1 MLRFHKFP
9 PLPTAIFILA
19 IRSHWDYH
27 SGFLTHLPA
36 THLTHPPFTFK
47 ITSRVIHL
55 KWDSNPVSSQSPFMA
70 LYFTKRL
77 RVQRALMPYCVWP
90 CYFWPCPLLLFPLED
105 FTFATVA
112 NLLFFRTRLLG
123 SNVCAPVRLILAFYN
138 CNSFPPAIWP
148 PLPPIFSSPH
158 LSPHIYL
165 LCFPTCSHPLE
176 PQAEALSHSLLSS
189 PLAWAKLP
197 NRNTM
202 PVTYVI
208 VTTREK

>member
-55 KWDSNPVSSQSPFMA
+55 KCDSNPVSSQSPFMA

-77 RVQRALMPYCVWP
+77 RVQWALMPYCVWP

-123 SNVCAPVRLILAFYN
+123 SNVCASVRLILAFLQLQ
-138 CNSFPPAIWP
+138 F
-148 PLPPIFSSPH
+148 LPSGNLTSLTAYIFFTTPITS
-158 LSPHIYL
+158 YL
-165 LCFPTCSHPLE
+165 LIMFPYLSTPPRATSRGLVALTALFPTG
-176 PQAEALSHSLLSS
+176 LSKT
-189 PLAWAKLP
+189 AQ
-197 NRNTM
+197 
-202 PVTYVI
+202 
-208 VTTREK
+208 